1 MTTIVFCHAHPDD
14 EASQT
19 SGSMARAADQGDRVV
34 VVFATNGEHGEV
46 AADAVE
52 GESVADYRRREAE
65 ASAKVLG
72 LARIVWLG
80 YADSGMTG
88 WEQNHAPGSFFGADL
103 DEAARRLADVL
114 DEEDA
119 DVLVGYDWHGGYG
132 HPDHIKVHHL
142 AHRAAGLAR
151 RTPRLLE
158 STFNRT
164 AISRQIAEARELG
177 VELDDDFDPES
188 PMDDGNPFGTPE
200 SEITWEVDVSSYV
213 TQRRASMEAHR
224 SQATDIE
231 PFLAMPAEVF
241 ATLFGSEYYLEPG
254 DGAPMRPGWPFSP
267 LPGG

>member
-1 MTTIVFCHAHPDD
+1 MATIVFCHAHPDD

-19 SGSMARAADQGDRVV
+19 SGSMARASDEGHRVV
-34 VVFATNGEHGEV
+34 VVFATNGDHGEI
-46 AADAVE
+46 AADAVD
-52 GESVADYRRREAE
+52 GESVAAYRRREAE

-88 WEQNHAPGSFFGADL
+88 WDQNDLEGSFFQADL
-103 DEAARRLADVL
+103 DEAARKVAEVL

-132 HPDHIKVHHL
+132 HPDHVKVHHL
-142 AHRAAGLAR
+142 AHRAHPMAR

-164 AISRQIAEARELG
+164 DMWRMVDEAKAAG
-177 VELDDDFDPES
+177 VKVFEDLADWSPDD
-188 PMDDGNPFGTPE
+188 PMDDGNPLGSTE
-200 SEITWEVDVSSYV
+200 DEITWDVDVSAYLD
-213 TQRRASMEAHR
+213 QKRASLEAHK

-231 PFLAMPAEVF
+231 QFLSMSPGIF
-241 ATLFGSEYYLEPG
+241 ARTFGHEHYIEPG
-254 DGAPMRPGWPFSP
+254 VAGPMRPGWPFSD
-267 LPGG
+267 G